1 MDTLLYSVIPALLII
16 LFIVLYKLHEY
27 SQERTLYLSVSWCME
42 TDNLITYVLSA
53 QKDLRKDYHIN
64 DTDWDYLRTILAE
77 YQKDLA
83 TAFLKRRLNPI
94 RCKYVMEGENYFMLT
109 LNIFLRKHEDTHEFF
124 GHRMHGEKSPSAPG
138 TYFISDFALVY
149 HKLCYISNN
158 VCKNSKAVLSCK
170 NDGIAQFLSGSTSY
184 ATYLSK
190 ILETKQIKK

>member
-1 MDTLLYSVIPALLII
+1 MDTLLYAIIPALLII
-16 LFIVLYKLHEY
+16 LFIALYKLHEH
-27 SQERTLYLSVSWCME
+27 SRERTLYRSVSWCME

-53 QKDLRKDYHIN
+53 QNDLSKDYHIN
-64 DTDWDYLRTILAE
+64 DTDMDHLRVILAE

-83 TAFLKRRLNPI
+83 TAFLKGSLTPI
-94 RCKYVMEGENYFMLT
+94 RCRYVMEGENYYLLT
-109 LNIFLRKHEDTHEFF
+109 LNIFLRKHKDTHEFS
-124 GHRMHGEKSPSAPG
+124 GHRMHGKMSPTAPG

-158 VCKNSKAVLSCK
+158 FCKNSKAILSCK
-170 NDGIAQFLSGSTSY
+170 NDGIAQFLSGSTAY